1 VPTPWPPATTR
12 TMAVDSS
19 RIWLLPRSRLAPP
32 TPLREAPPTP
42 LKEQVPGTPH
52 ARSPGRRKAEVRGG
66 EEGGSDRDLGSS
78 RIEREWGDKSWG
90 RGRGR
95 GRDGEIMMLMWTELN
110 ALNRNL
116 MFRIP
121 DHYRIILT
129 TGGDNFLSLPSDF
142 KIMQWLARCLRT
154 GSDTPIAQFKFC
166 LAVMV

>member
-1 VPTPWPPATTR
+1 MPARARVVAAGRARAEPRACTMAVSRARSGPHPYHGFWPRSCRALPMPWLLAKLAPWPLAMLAPTPATTR

-78 RIEREWGDKSWG
+78 RIEREWGDKS
-90 RGRGR
+90 
-95 GRDGEIMMLMWTELN
+95 
-110 ALNRNL
+110 
-116 MFRIP
+116 
-121 DHYRIILT
+121 
-129 TGGDNFLSLPSDF
+129 
-142 KIMQWLARCLRT
+142 
-154 GSDTPIAQFKFC
+154 
-166 LAVMV
+166 